1 MMTNTS
7 GAVARYI
14 VVGVTEEQPPAV
26 LHHAV
31 RLARRFNAVLVCA
44 NVDRASEVVT
54 EHPDGSVEARTI
66 DPEAPA
72 RTSRPFESE
81 LANRIRSVA
90 QEGAVQVEF
99 RELAGN
105 VAHALGRLGDVLD
118 AELIVVGSRHRGV
131 LSGIREFFGGSMAAR
146 LAHRQHR
153 PVVVIPRDPVPAGD

>member
-1 MMTNTS
+1 MPNES
-7 GAVARYI
+7 AARYI
-14 VVGVTEEQPPAV
+14 VVGVTSEQPPAV

-72 RTSRPFESE
+72 RTPSPFDGE
-81 LANRIRSVA
+81 LANRIRSIA

-105 VAHALGRLGDVLD
+105 VAYALGRLGEVLE

-131 LSGIREFFGGSMAAR
+131 LSSIQDFFGGSMAVR
-146 LAHRQHR
+146 LARRQHR
-153 PVVVIPRDPVPAGD
+153 LVVVVPLDPVPAGD